1 MGHLYVVHLTMF
13 CQKSMQDQ
21 KGVISN
27 NYVRKINKM
36 VQIMAVKTPLIPSSL
51 FTTLAH
57 DYAQLVDGL
66 DLCLS
71 L

>member
-1 MGHLYVVHLTMF
+1 
-13 CQKSMQDQ
+13 MQDQ

-27 NYVRKINKM
+27 NFVRKVNKM
-36 VQIMAVKTPLIPSSL
+36 VQIMAVKAPLIPSSL

-66 DLCLS
+66 PAILS
-71 L
+71 W